1 LKQVDSPSG
10 GPSDARARFEATA
23 LPVLAAVHAT
33 ARRLTRGGD
42 HARDL
47 VQETY
52 LRAYRTFGN
61 FIPESNARAWL
72 LTILYSVFI
81 NQYRRDQRTPALV
94 ELADAERTAPMM
106 LSDGRTTAE
115 EIERDIDRWSSAEI
129 ERALDALPDAFRE
142 AVLLVDV
149 EDLTYEETA
158 TVLSVPVGTVRSRLF
173 RGRKLLHTALFDFAR
188 RTGHVRPAPQVSH
201 E

>member
-1 LKQVDSPSG
+1 MP
-10 GPSDARARFEATA
+10 A
-23 LPVLAAVHAT
+23 LSAVHAT

-81 NQYRRDQRTPALV
+81 NHYRRDQRTPALV
-94 ELADAERTAPMM
+94 NLDDAEQTAPMR

-115 EIERDIDRWSSAEI
+115 EMERATDRWSSEEI
-129 ERALDALPDAFRE
+129 ELALDALPDAFRE

-149 EDLTYEETA
+149 EELTYEEA
-158 TVLSVPVGTVRSRLF
+158 AQVLSVPVGTVRSRLS
-173 RGRKLLHTALFDFAR
+173 RGRKLLHTALLDFAR
-188 RTGHVRPAPQVSH
+188 RTGYLRPAPQVSH